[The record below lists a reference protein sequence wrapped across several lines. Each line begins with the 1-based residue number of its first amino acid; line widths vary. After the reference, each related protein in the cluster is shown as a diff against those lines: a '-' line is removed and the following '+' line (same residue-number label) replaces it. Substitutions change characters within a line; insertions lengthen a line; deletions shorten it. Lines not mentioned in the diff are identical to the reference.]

1 MNDEIRKHTISVLV
15 ENRPGVLARVAGL
28 FARRGYN
35 IDSLAV
41 SATDNPTI
49 SRMTMVTMGDDRHLE
64 QVTKQLHKL
73 IDVINV
79 FDHTGDDLIER
90 EISLIKLK
98 ATSKNR
104 SEIMQI
110 AAVFRAEIASIS
122 PKEQT
127 MILEL
132 TGDSNKV
139 DAFLETLSIFPILE
153 MVRTGTVALVRGS
166 RMT

>member
-1 MNDEIRKHTISVLV
+1 MNNEIEKHTISVLV
-15 ENRPGVLARVAGL
+15 ENRPGVLARVSGL

-41 SATDNPTI
+41 SATEDPTT
-49 SRMTMVTMGDDRHLE
+49 SRMTIATMGDERHLK
-64 QVTKQLHKL
+64 QVTKQLDKL

-90 EISLIKLK
+90 EISLIKIK
-98 ATSKNR
+98 STPRNR
-104 SEIMQI
+104 SEIMHI
-110 AAVFRAEIASIS
+110 ATVFRAEIASIS

-132 TGDSNKV
+132 TGDSDKV
-139 DAFLETLSIFPILE
+139 DAFLETLSKFSILE
-153 MVRTGTVALVRGS
+153 MVRTGSVALVRGS
-166 RMT
+166 RTT

>member
-1 MNDEIRKHTISVLV
+1 MNDEIRKHTLSVLV
-15 ENRPGVLARVAGL
+15 ENRPGVLARVSGL

-41 SATDNPTI
+41 SATENPTI
-49 SRMTMVTMGDDRHLE
+49 SRMTVVTMGDDRHLE
-64 QVTKQLHKL
+64 QVIKQLDKL
-73 IDVINV
+73 IDVINI

-110 AAVFRAEIASIS
+110 ASVFKADIASIS
-122 PKEQT
+122 SRDQT

-139 DAFLETLSIFPILE
+139 DAFLETLSKFSILE
-153 MVRTGTVALVRGS
+153 MVRTGTVALVRGA

>member
-1 MNDEIRKHTISVLV
+1 MNDEIRKHTLSVLV
-15 ENRPGVLARVAGL
+15 ENRPGVLARVSGL

-41 SATDNPTI
+41 SATENPTI

-64 QVTKQLHKL
+64 QVIKQLDKL

-79 FDHTGDDLIER
+79 IDHTGDDLIER

-110 AAVFRAEIASIS
+110 ASVFKAEIASIS
-122 PKEQT
+122 SRDQT

-139 DAFLETLSIFPILE
+139 DAFLETLSKFSILE
-153 MVRTGTVALVRGS
+153 MVRTGTVALVRGA

>member
-1 MNDEIRKHTISVLV
+1 
-15 ENRPGVLARVAGL
+15 VLARVSGL

-41 SATDNPTI
+41 SATENPTI
-49 SRMTMVTMGDDRHLE
+49 SRMTVVTMGDDRHLE
-64 QVTKQLHKL
+64 QVIKQLDKL

-79 FDHTGDDLIER
+79 FDHTGEDLIER
-90 EISLIKLK
+90 EISLIKIK
-98 ATSKNR
+98 ATVKNR

-110 AAVFRAEIASIS
+110 ASVFKAEIASIS
-122 PKEQT
+122 SREQT

-139 DAFLETLSIFPILE
+139 DAFLETLSKFSILE
-153 MVRTGTVALVRGS
+153 MVRTGTVALVRGA

>member
-1 MNDEIRKHTISVLV
+1 MNNDIRKHTLSVLV
-15 ENRPGVLARVAGL
+15 ENRPGVLARVSGL

-41 SATDNPTI
+41 SATENPTI

-64 QVTKQLHKL
+64 QVIKQLDKL

-90 EISLIKLK
+90 EISLIKIK
-98 ATSKNR
+98 ATVKNR

-110 AAVFRAEIASIS
+110 ASVFKAEIASIS
-122 PKEQT
+122 SREQT

-139 DAFLETLSIFPILE
+139 DAFLETLSKFSILE
-153 MVRTGTVALVRGS
+153 MVRTGTVALVRGA

>member
-1 MNDEIRKHTISVLV
+1 VNDKIRKHTISVLV

-41 SATDNPTI
+41 SATEDPTI
-49 SRMTMVTMGDDRHLE
+49 SRMTVATVGDDRHLE
-64 QVTKQLHKL
+64 QVTKQLDKL
-73 IDVINV
+73 IEVINV

-110 AAVFRAEIASIS
+110 AAIFKAEIASIS

-132 TGDSNKV
+132 TGDSDKV
-139 DAFLETLSIFPILE
+139 DAFLETLSKFTILE
-153 MVRTGTVALVRGS
+153 MVRTGAVALVRGS
-166 RMT
+166 RST

>member
-1 MNDEIRKHTISVLV
+1 MKNDIERHTISVLV

-41 SATDNPTI
+41 SATENPTI
-49 SRMTMVTMGDDRHLE
+49 SRMTMVTMGDDQHLE
-64 QVTKQLHKL
+64 QVIKQLDKL
-73 IDVINV
+73 IDVINI
-79 FDHTGDDLIER
+79 FDHTGEDLIER
-90 EISLIKLK
+90 EISLIKIK

-110 AAVFRAEIASIS
+110 ASVFKAEIASIS
-122 PKEQT
+122 PQEQT

-132 TGDSNKV
+132 TGDSDRV
-139 DAFLETLSIFPILE
+139 DAFLETLSKFSILE
-153 MVRTGTVALVRGS
+153 MVRTGTVALVRGA

>member
-1 MNDEIRKHTISVLV
+1 MNDEIRKHTLSVLV
-15 ENRPGVLARVAGL
+15 ENRPGVLARVSGL

-41 SATDNPTI
+41 SATENPTI

-64 QVTKQLHKL
+64 QVIKQLDKL

-79 FDHTGDDLIER
+79 IDHTGDDLIER
-90 EISLIKLK
+90 EITLIKLK

-110 AAVFRAEIASIS
+110 ASVFKADIASIS
-122 PKEQT
+122 SRDQT

-139 DAFLETLSIFPILE
+139 DAFLETLSKFSILE
-153 MVRTGTVALVRGS
+153 MVRTGTVALVRGA